1 MTLTDPIELVIDAP
15 EAREDE
21 LAGRLWQLGCLGSW
35 SEAGAGDGAVQR
47 LHAVFAADA
56 PPEAI
61 RRSLETIAGVRVVDL
76 SALPATDW
84 NAAWRAAAQPIPV
97 GDRFVVDPRE
107 PGDSS
112 PAIEPGDRM
121 LLRLPIRTAFGV
133 GSHESTRLA
142 LELLERSHPAG
153 KRVLDVGTG
162 TGILGFAA
170 LRLGAASVVAFD
182 LDPAAALLLPA
193 YMTLNELRLLAY
205 TGTLAA
211 LGPGAGAFDLALVN
225 VLPHEIVGE
234 LPRLREL
241 LAPGGRVV
249 LSGLLGSEVAA
260 SLARLASLG
269 LREVDRRT
277 AAEWT
282 GLALEAAA

>member
-1 MTLTDPIELVIDAP
+1 MTASDPIALTIDAP
-15 EAREDE
+15 GACEDE

-35 SEAGAGDGAVQR
+35 GVPGESSGAVQR
-47 LHAVFAADA
+47 LHAVFAGDA
-56 PPEAI
+56 SPEEI
-61 RRSLETIAGVRVVDL
+61 RRSLEEIRGVRVVER
-76 SALPATDW
+76 SELPATDW
-84 NAAWRAAAQPIPV
+84 NAAWRAAAQPIPI

-107 PGDSS
+107 PGDS
-112 PAIEPGDRM
+112 PAAIEPGDRI

-142 LELLERSHPAG
+142 LELLERSEPAG

-193 YMTLNELRLLAY
+193 YMTLNDLRLRAFA
-205 TGTLAA
+205 GTLAA
-211 LGPGAGAFDLALVN
+211 LGPRAGAFDLALVN
-225 VLPHEIVGE
+225 VLPHEIAGE
-234 LPRLREL
+234 LARL
-241 LAPGGRVV
+241 LALLRAGGRLV
-249 LSGLLGSEVAA
+249 LSGLLESEVEA
-260 SLARLASLG
+260 SLARLTPLG

-282 GLALEAAA
+282 GLALEASA